1 MRNGYLAVVI
11 GSFMAAWILCGAVV
25 PVAASNPIG
34 PPVALGPH
42 ALSIEM
48 RNNPELA
55 TMIERRGYPDWAER
69 IEVDTSLPL
78 DTHEVHLYY
87 LRLDREFAFTRASFL
102 GKPLIGLRKFE
113 RPLEPGMRA
122 RIVGYYRSHDP
133 ARRAE
138 LAAAQASATAEQAEH
153 NAALAVDSAEHS
165 EQVAARA
172 QRSGYKRASSA
183 KH

>member
-11 GSFMAAWILCGAVV
+11 GSFTAWILCGAVV
-25 PVAASNPIG
+25 SVAASNPIG

-42 ALSIEM
+42 ALSVEM

-87 LRLDREFAFTRASFL
+87 LRFDREVAFTRASFL
-102 GKPLIGLRKFE
+102 GKPLVGMRKFE
-113 RPLEPGMRA
+113 RPLEPGMRE
-122 RIVGYYRSHDP
+122 RIEGYYLSHDP
-133 ARRAE
+133 ARRAG
-138 LAAAQASATAEQAEH
+138 LAPARARVAAEQAEH
-153 NAALAVDSAEHS
+153 SAAVVVDSTDHT
-165 EQVAARA
+165 EQVAAQA
-172 QRSGYKRASSA
+172 QRSGYKRASRTT
-183 KH
+183 H